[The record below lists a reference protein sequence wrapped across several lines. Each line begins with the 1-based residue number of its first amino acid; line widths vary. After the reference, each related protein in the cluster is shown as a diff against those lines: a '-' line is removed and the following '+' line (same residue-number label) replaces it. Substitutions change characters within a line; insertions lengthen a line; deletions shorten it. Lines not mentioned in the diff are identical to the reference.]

1 MAFTLKGD
9 EEGDT
14 LSKYVTE
21 TPRGGPQ
28 NVERGRLTGMTVLA
42 IHECEQHMA
51 NRWTPQTR
59 RGGC

>member
-21 TPRGGPQ
+21 TPQGGSQ
-28 NVERGRLTGMTVLA
+28 NVERGRLTGMIVLA
-42 IHECEQHMA
+42 IHEREQHMA
-51 NRWTPQTR
+51 N
-59 RGGC
+59 

>member
-21 TPRGGPQ
+21 TPQEGPQ
-28 NVERGRLTGMTVLA
+28 NVERGL
-42 IHECEQHMA
+42 
-51 NRWTPQTR
+51 
-59 RGGC
+59 